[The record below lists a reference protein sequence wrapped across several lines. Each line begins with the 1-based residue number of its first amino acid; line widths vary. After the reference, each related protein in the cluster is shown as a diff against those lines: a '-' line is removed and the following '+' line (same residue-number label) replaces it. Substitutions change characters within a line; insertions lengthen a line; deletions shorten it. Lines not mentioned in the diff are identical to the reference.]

1 MAFPAFATAKF
12 DVEIPHGGSAD
23 AIHYLPPHR
32 ELRLHIAEINQPLVG
47 LHTDG
52 AVLDHVVQLA
62 PYGMI
67 VIARDPGP
75 EFLLFGFES
84 AFHVVFKR
92 CPSRGG
98 PDTASLVGR

>member
-1 MAFPAFATAKF
+1 M
-12 DVEIPHGGSAD
+12 
-23 AIHYLPPHR
+23 
-32 ELRLHIAEINQPLVG
+32 G

-62 PYGMI
+62 PDGLV
-67 VIARDPGP
+67 VIARETSP
-75 EFLLFGFES
+75 ELLLFGSES

>member
-1 MAFPAFATAKF
+1 MAFPAFPLAKSE
-12 DVEIPHGGSAD
+12 VEIPHGGSAD
-23 AIHYLPPHR
+23 AIHYLPPHH
-32 ELRLHIAEINQPLVG
+32 ELGLRKTEINQPLVG

-67 VIARDPGP
+67 VIAREPGP
-75 EFLLFGFES
+75 ELLLFGLES
-84 AFHVVFKR
+84 SFHVVFKR